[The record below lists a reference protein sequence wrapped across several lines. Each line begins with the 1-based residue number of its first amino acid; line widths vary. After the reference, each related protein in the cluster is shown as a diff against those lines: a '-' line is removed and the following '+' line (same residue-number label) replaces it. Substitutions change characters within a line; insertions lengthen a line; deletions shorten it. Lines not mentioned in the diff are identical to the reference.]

1 MPTLLIVTVGG
12 SVPPI
17 TQAIEDYAP
26 AQVVFVTS
34 KRTTTNSRSSTPQVN
49 DEILPHFV
57 GSQEFTHQIV
67 EVDLD
72 DLMDVYT
79 KCCAVI
85 KQHIADYDIVAD
97 YTGGSKTMSSGLVLA
112 ARQFPKVALSL
123 VSGIRRQMA
132 AVYRAPVTAV
142 RQQLSALHGEEQIRS
157 IAMLVDMYEYKAATE
172 SANRFLKANELNQ
185 HQRAWWL
192 QFANVLQGYAFW
204 DNFEHIKAFETL
216 TEFLAANDKPRS
228 NNLLAITGRARTT
241 GYELVHDLLSNAMRR
256 ALQGRYDDATARV
269 YRALEAFA
277 QARLRGK
284 YDADT
289 SKISQTLIQKY
300 AKHLLP
306 PKFATGDIEAGMFN
320 AYELLELFDDT
331 AGNCWKEHRSS
342 ILNSIQ
348 TRNNSILAHGYTPVS
363 KTNYEAFRKAVDDLF
378 SAIVDAN
385 INIGQAPPNL
395 PKAKE
400 LFEQL
405 PPLSPL

>member
-17 TQAIEDYAP
+17 IQAIEDYAP

-34 KRTTTNSRSSTPQVN
+34 THTATNSTSSTPQVN

-67 EVDLD
+67 EVNLD

-85 KQHIADYDIVAD
+85 RQYIAQYDIVAD

-112 ARQFPKVALSL
+112 ARQYPKVALSL

-132 AVYRAPVTAV
+132 AVYKAPVTAV

-204 DNFEHIKAFETL
+204 DNFEHAKAFETL

-228 NNLLAITGRARTT
+228 NNLLAITGKAKPT

-277 QARLRGK
+277 QARLRGE
-284 YDADT
+284 YEADT
-289 SKISQTLIQKY
+289 SKISQTLIQQY
-300 AKHLLP
+300 AKYPLP

-331 AGNCWKEHRSS
+331 AGKCWKKHRSS

-378 SAIVDAN
+378 GAIVGAK
-385 INIGQAPPNL
+385 IKIGQAPPNL

-405 PPLSPL
+405 PPQ